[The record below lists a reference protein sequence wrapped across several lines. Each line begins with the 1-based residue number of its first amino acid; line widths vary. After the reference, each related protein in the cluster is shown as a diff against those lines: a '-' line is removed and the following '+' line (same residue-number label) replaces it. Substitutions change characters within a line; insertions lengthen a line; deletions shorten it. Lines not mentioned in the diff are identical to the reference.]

1 MLEALSHGSLL
12 ACSDGSYNPIT
23 NTAAYGTVI
32 GTAQR
37 PLLAWV
43 KGHYKGQERGI

>member
-1 MLEALSHGSLL
+1 MVLSLHAVMARTILSLTQL
-12 ACSDGSYNPIT
+12 LME
-23 NTAAYGTVI
+23 
-32 GTAQR
+32 QR